1 MLGLPIEA
9 GRRLLERRR
18 GVTGTGEGARLGW
31 GRGARVRRGRSE
43 SSRAAAAAT
52 KAILGVVVEAPDLL
66 GTASPR
72 AGLLEGS
79 MLILLCSVAT
89 ASWTAAA
96 ADRCQFLRALSKFG
110 NTCRRIQDS
119 NQNEWEVPT
128 SWSLWLVT
136 PLAACST
143 LVTRVVLLPDN
154 RALLPWI
161 LTR

>member
-9 GRRLLERRR
+9 GRLLERRR

-43 SSRAAAAAT
+43 SSRAAAAT

-119 NQNEWEVPT
+119 NQNE
-128 SWSLWLVT
+128 
-136 PLAACST
+136 
-143 LVTRVVLLPDN
+143 
-154 RALLPWI
+154 
-161 LTR
+161 